1 MVFPVGFYQTVRTNE
16 RGGVLLGYHKIN
28 TTAYHPQTDGLV
40 ERYNRTLTSM
50 LAKTVSKSGPEWEEQ
65 LSYALF
71 TYPASQQ
78 ASTQKSPFYLFYGRD
93 PRLPVPNALSPQQAP
108 TIVNLQEYGIQLHA
122 KMSSAWE
129 LACKC
134 VVQAHQ
140 RQKTHYDPKSTVV
153 PFRASERVFLYK
165 PVEKTGE
172 ARKLARLFHGPYR
185 VIQLDK
191 NTATIR
197 HVDRPEKDPLLVSI
211 DRLRC
216 CPTEIGLEF
225 WPPDKSRKK
234 STRGSS
240 SVEVPT
246 LSDDGPLLAQS
257 DTEPLPMPAEP
268 RHGDSVTDEVEVRQ
282 PEEPCLEPEESTP
295 DATSSDRLSTI
306 AQPDVTSGLN
316 DIAGPS
322 QREHVQDSMK
332 WSGRIRTRR
341 GPPQRYVS
349 TVHGAVA
356 TLTMK
361 KDHLVLEYKECDQR
375 GVYDISKISPMIIAI
390 EDDWP
395 QQGEM

>member
-16 RGGVLLGYHKIN
+16 RGGVLMGYHKIN

-71 TYPASQQ
+71 TYRASQQ
-78 ASTQKSPFYLFYGRD
+78 ASTQKSPFYLFYGWD

-216 CPTEIGLEF
+216 CPTE
-225 WPPDKSRKK
+225 
-234 STRGSS
+234 
-240 SVEVPT
+240 
-246 LSDDGPLLAQS
+246 
-257 DTEPLPMPAEP
+257 
-268 RHGDSVTDEVEVRQ
+268 
-282 PEEPCLEPEESTP
+282 
-295 DATSSDRLSTI
+295 SSDRLSTI
-306 AQPDVTSGLN
+306 AQPDVTGGLN

-361 KDHLVLEYKECDQR
+361 KDHLVLEYKEWDQR
-375 GVYDISKISPMIIAI
+375 GVYDISKISPTIIAI